1 MASSSSRYSDEFWDS
16 KSVEF
21 QGKGKCLPAY
31 WKDSGELYI
40 VSVMFSKMFISI
52 SEFIYECVIK
62 MFLV

>member
-31 WKDSGELYI
+31 WKDSGESYI

-52 SEFIYECVIK
+52 S
-62 MFLV
+62 